1 MPDFRNS
8 IIEKGIKKFYFFVIF
23 AGAMVVFARAKWD
36 HIQMIKD

>member
-1 MPDFRNS
+1 MQDVGNS
-8 IIEKGIKKFYFFVIF
+8 IGDKGIKKLYFFVIF